1 MKEFN
6 NELSMLSKYRHPRI
20 VLLLGSVTV
29 PPTLCIV
36 MEYVRDGTLYDMLH
50 KKKIQFSDSQKQ
62 NIVLQLISVFSYLHS
77 HGIVHRDIKS
87 HNILI
92 DNFNVKICDFGR
104 AKHKVCF
111 DLLRLNS
118 IQVRCNSVARLR
130 IWLMNFS

>member
-92 DNFNVKICDFGR
+92 DNFNVKICDFGL

-111 DLLRLNS
+111 SLLRLNS